1 MSFFKKK
8 VKEQIDPKYLPG
20 SINVTE
26 TLLRVSERDVQVKQ
40 TEALTTLAAGVNAIA
55 NFLTSGGLTDL
66 VSANA
71 KSRIVSDILGGLA
84 AHNGRNSLDA
94 QTIKQNS
101 LEIVETIEAVWSK
114 YQERAK
120 AKDRDPEIH
129 DAEKDFKRS
138 EEK

>member
-1 MSFFKKK
+1 MSIFKGLTRKDVSNPRFIQNDTK
-8 VKEQIDPKYLPG
+8 SLVHIP
-20 SINVTE
+20 E
-26 TLLRVSERDVQVKQ
+26 TDVQVKQ
-40 TEALTTLAAGVNAIA
+40 TEALITLATGINTIA

-129 DAEKDFKRS
+129 DAEKDFKKS